1 MERQVVIRNL
11 PEALKVVK
19 EMHLASPDEW
29 TGEYRDA
36 ARSTI
41 GMVLQQH
48 MEEQVADH
56 LSWAFRKG
64 IPDRRNGSYLRQVLT
79 ELGNVV
85 LSIPRTRHFSPRGII
100 AAYARRIR
108 EIDHL
113 ILACL
118 QESWEEV

>member
-1 MERQVVIRNL
+1 LEQQVVIRSL

-36 ARSTI
+36 ARRTI
-41 GMVLQQH
+41 GVVLQKQ

-56 LSWAFRKG
+56 LSWAFRKE
-64 IPDRRNGSYLRQVLT
+64 IPDRRNGNYLRHVLT

-85 LSIPRTRHFSPRGII
+85 LSIPRTRRFRPGV
-100 AAYARRIR
+100 
-108 EIDHL
+108 L
-113 ILACL
+113 LPPM
-118 QESWEEV
+118 